1 MPFAR
6 PTLTQLIQR
15 ASSDMTT
22 GLQSGTALLR
32 FSNLTI
38 LGKVIAKAANAL
50 YGYLDFIAIQ
60 ANPFTATGEYAIAWG
75 ALKGVYIKGAAYA
88 AGTVACS
95 GTNTMVIPAGTSVIR
110 GDGATFT
117 TTADATIVNGTA
129 NAPVIAGTAGAAGN
143 TPAGT
148 TFTLGAGIAGVSSS
162 VVTVAGLQGGAD
174 VETSDA
180 FKARYL
186 QKYAAPAQGGA
197 PSDYP
202 EWAETV
208 SGVTRTWV
216 RPNGMGAGTVIVYFM
231 MDDAEAAYGGFP
243 QGTNGVATAEMRDVA
258 ATGDQ
263 LLVANAI
270 YPLRPATALV
280 YAVAPGQNELSF
292 TIAGMANAS
301 VATKGLVQAAIQSA
315 ILVGASPGGV
325 TLSDGT
331 AGGVTWISTIEK
343 AISAI
348 PAAGGFVITSVE
360 ASEGTVNPGMAGNIQ
375 SNSGFLPVFG
385 SVVFA

>member
-15 ASSDMTT
+15 ASSDITA
-22 GLQSGTALLR
+22 GLQAGTALLR

-50 YGYLDFIAIQ
+50 YGYLDFIALQ
-60 ANPFTATGEYAIAWG
+60 ANPFTATGEYAVAWG
-75 ALKGVYIKGAAYA
+75 ALKGVFTKGATS
-88 AGTVACS
+88 AGGPITFV
-95 GTNTMVIPAGTSVIR
+95 GTNGIVVPAGTTVIR
-110 GDGATFT
+110 GDGATFV
-117 TTADATIVNGTA
+117 TTADATIA
-129 NAPVIAGTAGAAGN
+129 MQSASAPVVAAIAGSAGN

-148 TFTLGAGIAGVSSS
+148 SFSLGKGIAGISSS
-162 VVTVAGLQGGAD
+162 AVAAAGLQGGAD
-174 VETSDA
+174 VEAIDD

-186 QKYAAPAQGGA
+186 QIYAAPPQGGA
-197 PSDYP
+197 PGDYL
-202 EWAETV
+202 EWAETM
-208 SGVTRTWV
+208 SGVTRAWA
-216 RPNGMGAGTVIVYFM
+216 RPNGMGAGTVVVYFM
-231 MDDAEAAYGGFP
+231 MDDAEAVYGGFP
-243 QGTNGVATAEMRDVA
+243 QGTNGVATAETRDTP

-280 YAVAPGQNELSF
+280 YAVAPGQNVLGF
-292 TIAGMANAS
+292 TIAGMAGAS

-315 ILVGASPGGV
+315 ILTNSSPGGV

-331 AGGVTWISTIEK
+331 AGGITQISAIEK
-343 AISAI
+343 AIAAI
-348 PAAGGFVITSVE
+348 PAAAGFVITGVA
-360 ASEGTVNPGMAGNIQ
+360 ASAGTVNPGMAGNIQ

-385 SVVFA
+385 SVVFD